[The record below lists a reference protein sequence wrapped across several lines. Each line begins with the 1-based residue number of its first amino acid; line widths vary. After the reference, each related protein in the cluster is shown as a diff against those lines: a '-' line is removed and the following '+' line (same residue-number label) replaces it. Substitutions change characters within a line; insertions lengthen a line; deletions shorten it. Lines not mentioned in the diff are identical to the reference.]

1 MHKSNLLENMMK
13 VAEKKV
19 RKTITLS
26 PKAVKNLETLAKS
39 YNKPH
44 SALIEELIEKEIEE
58 LKQKRRKKAIEWIK
72 ANRKYFKGAIGNK
85 TFQELKA
92 EMGSEL

>member
-1 MHKSNLLENMMK
+1 MMK
-13 VAEKKV
+13 AAEKKV

-26 PKAVKNLETLAKS
+26 PKAVKSLETLAEI

-44 SALIEELIEKEIEE
+44 SVVIEELIEKGMEE
-58 LKQKRRKKAIEWIK
+58 LRQKRRKEAVEWIK

-85 TFQELKA
+85 TFKN
-92 EMGSEL
+92 

>member
-1 MHKSNLLENMMK
+1 MRTTER
-13 VAEKKV
+13 KV

-26 PKAVKNLETLAKS
+26 PKAVKNLEALAGV

-44 SALIEELIEKEIEE
+44 SVLIEELIEKGMEE
-58 LKQKRRKKAIEWIK
+58 FRQRRRKEAIEWIK
-72 ANRKYFKGAIGNK
+72 ANRKYFRGAIGNK

>member
-1 MHKSNLLENMMK
+1 MK

-26 PKAVKNLETLAKS
+26 PKAVKNLKILAEV
-39 YNKPH
+39 YNKPQ
-44 SALIEELIEKEIEE
+44 SVLIEELIEKGIKEIEKKKKLE
-58 LKQKRRKKAIEWIK
+58 AFKRIK
-72 ANRKYFKGAIGNK
+72 EYRKYFKGAIGNK

-92 EMGSEL
+92 EMGSKL

>member
-1 MHKSNLLENMMK
+1 MMR

-26 PKAVKNLETLAKS
+26 PKAVKNLENLAEI

-44 SALIEELIEKEIEE
+44 SVLIEELIEKETKEFE
-58 LKQKRRKKAIEWIK
+58 KKKRLEAIKRIK
-72 ANRKYFKGAIGNK
+72 AYRKYFKGTIGNK

>member
-1 MHKSNLLENMMK
+1 MK
-13 VAEKKV
+13 VTERKV

-26 PKAVKNLETLAKS
+26 PEAIKKLETLAEA
-39 YNKPH
+39 YDKPH
-44 SALIEELIEKEIEE
+44 STLIEELIEKGMEE
-58 LKQKRRKKAIEWIK
+58 FRRKRRKEAIEWIK

-92 EMGSEL
+92 EMGNEL

>member
-1 MHKSNLLENMMK
+1 MK
-13 VAEKKV
+13 IAEKKV

-26 PKAVKNLETLAKS
+26 PKAVKNLEALAEA

-44 SALIEELIEKEIEE
+44 SVLIEELIEKGIEE
-58 LKQKRRKKAIEWIK
+58 FRQKRRKEAIEWIK